1 MKIVAKMDNNKVL
14 CTVSGDEIARLRGFN
29 SLYDNKF
36 NTSVEL
42 NIGNEIDLKT
52 AFDTLDILRNFDK
65 KQIKNLYNV
74 IKKMETEYSC
84 VLEAYQKLML
94 FDNLKTMG
102 DDK

>member
-14 CTVSGDEIARLRGFN
+14 CTVNGDEIAKLRGFN
-29 SLYDNKF
+29 SVYDTKF

-52 AFDTLDILRNFDK
+52 AFDTLNILRNFDRK
-65 KQIKNLYNV
+65 HIKDLHNV
-74 IKKMETEYSC
+74 IKKMETEYSH

-102 DDK
+102 NDK